1 MAQVDNLLSYRVERT
16 LDSNGQ
22 ICTTMFLTAS
32 APPPPY
38 FRNDDLST
46 WALFR
51 NVSSADSTRVS
62 SQFLNCSVTVSRWWS
77 RLLAH
82 RPSVIVSRGWLM
94 LIYFNMTLSGG
105 CVTAERLILN
115 TYICFTYFH
124 LRRLCS
130 VTDTVS
136 EQPMSILTDLLI
148 ISKFTEYSHNRCSS
162 LEGSSG

>member
-1 MAQVDNLLSYRVERT
+1 MYIHMAQVDNLLSYRVERT

-32 APPPPY
+32 APPLTYRMPPY

-62 SQFLNCSVTVSRWWS
+62 SQFWNCSVTVSRWWS

-115 TYICFTYFH
+115 TYRSALLTFTSADCVQS
-124 LRRLCS
+124 RIRS
-130 VTDTVS
+130 
-136 EQPMSILTDLLI
+136 Q
-148 ISKFTEYSHNRCSS
+148 NS
-162 LEGSSG
+162 LWAYWQIYW